1 MMSLDSSPL
10 PFAQFGLGPIGLEAV
25 KLAAEKPW
33 LRAVGAVD
41 IDPAKVGRSLAEL
54 TGVAS
59 LAEAKVY
66 ASAEELWAAVQPKV
80 ILHTAGS
87 RAEATFAQSR
97 FFLEKGCA
105 VVSTCEE
112 MVFPQLLAPAATAE
126 YDALCQKHNA
136 RIVGTGVNPGFVMDL
151 LPVFLTG
158 VCREVS
164 AIHGQR
170 VVDATT
176 RRQPLQAKIGSGQD
190 PDAFRAKFRE
200 GKAGHAGFRQSVA
213 LIGHALGWKLDRIEE
228 TCEPVIAAKQIVTNF
243 FDVAAGLTRGL
254 HQICRGYE
262 GDRLRIELDLTMA
275 LEEPNPHDS
284 VRIDG
289 KPGLNCMITG
299 GVAGDVATIAALI
312 NAIPRLLAAP
322 AGVRLLTDLPVPS
335 VT

>member
-1 MMSLDSSPL
+1 MSANTPL
-10 PFAQFGLGPIGLEAV
+10 ITFAQFGLGPIGIEAV

-41 IDPAKVGRSLAEL
+41 IDPAKVGKTLADL
-54 TGVAS
+54 TGNPA
-59 LAEAKVY
+59 LAHAKVY
-66 ASAEELWAAVQPKV
+66 PSAEALWAEVQPDV
-80 ILHTAGS
+80 VLHTAGS
-87 RAEATFAQSR
+87 KAGATFEQSR
-97 FFLEKGCA
+97 FFLERGVSVA
-105 VVSTCEE
+105 STCEE
-112 MVFPQLLAPAATAE
+112 LVFPQLLAPEATAE
-126 YDALCQKHNA
+126 FDALCKKHNA

-164 AIHGQR
+164 AIHGRR

-190 PDAFRAKFRE
+190 PEAFRAKFRE
-200 GKAGHAGFRQSVA
+200 GKAGHAGFKQSVA
-213 LIGHALGWKLDRIEE
+213 LVGHAMGWKLDRIEE
-228 TCEPVIAAKQIVTNF
+228 TCEPVIAEHRIQTKF

-254 HQICRGYE
+254 HQIARGYE

-275 LEEPNPHDS
+275 LEEKDPHDS

-289 KPGLNCMITG
+289 KPGINAVLQG
-299 GVAGDVATIAALI
+299 GVAGDVATISALI